1 MGGEEEHG
9 VISSDT
15 RPSQS
20 QLSSRAKRV
29 DGPTDDGRAQG
40 SHAPWQGRKC
50 VVLVPIAFTSDHI
63 ETLYELNLEYG
74 KEAHEVRSSSSL
86 SRAE

>member
-20 QLSSRAKRV
+20 VSSRAKRV
-29 DGPTDDGRAQG
+29 DGPTDNGRTQG
-40 SHAPWQGRKC
+40 SHAPWQGRKH

-74 KEAHEVRSSSSL
+74 KEANELQSSSSL